1 MRVFVLMSNVDTGVT
16 VICVSPGYTC
26 PRTYIPR
33 EKCSPSDAR
42 AGYVFPTFYQCSV
55 AATGR

>member
-1 MRVFVLMSNVDTGVT
+1 MPPNIIISLG
-16 VICVSPGYTC
+16 
-26 PRTYIPR
+26 PR

-55 AATGR
+55 AAVNTERCMSSG